1 MQYCAYL
8 QKNITNQV
16 LISAN
21 KNVRVFNNKDIKC
34 CTSRIITAAQ
44 KVLFRFI
51 NDFAQSPSNQQAKLK
66 SIKTYKQ
73 KCCMKCFLSI
83 HLSYPSHTPISS
95 FEGKSKFIVNL
106 HLRNLTWF
114 LFFFPFTTFNKGN
127 AASKNL

>member
-8 QKNITNQV
+8 QKNIMNQV

-83 HLSYPSHTPISS
+83 HLSYPSHI
-95 FEGKSKFIVNL
+95 F
-106 HLRNLTWF
+106 LRREIQVYSEFTLKEPYLVPFF
-114 LFFFPFTTFNKGN
+114 LPFHYI
-127 AASKNL
+127 